1 MAQDNSQPES
11 DQELQFKKRARR
23 RLVGAVA
30 LVLLMIILLPMVL
43 EDRTAQTPK
52 EDIVISIPSQDTQTL
67 DNKAPDEKTS
77 DTPAASQAV
86 APAPI
91 QQEVAPSA
99 PANNSV
105 AANANVAAETNKPTP
120 AEVTAK
126 PEAPKPEAPKVE
138 PTKAATAD
146 NASDAKTED
155 KKPESTGTYYVQVGV
170 FSDPDNVKQMQDKL
184 STKGLKS
191 RTELIDT
198 AKGKKTRLRVGPFNS
213 KKDAEGA
220 LEKMKSVSLTGMIV
234 SAS

>member
-77 DTPAASQAV
+77 DTPAAIQAV

>member
-67 DNKAPDEKTS
+67 DNKAPDEKTP

-126 PEAPKPEAPKVE
+126 PEAPKVE

-146 NASDAKTED
+146 NASDAKAED

>member
-67 DNKAPDEKTS
+67 DNKAPDEKTP

>member
-67 DNKAPDEKTS
+67 DNKAPDEKTP

-120 AEVTAK
+120 AEVTA
-126 PEAPKPEAPKVE
+126 KPEAPKVE